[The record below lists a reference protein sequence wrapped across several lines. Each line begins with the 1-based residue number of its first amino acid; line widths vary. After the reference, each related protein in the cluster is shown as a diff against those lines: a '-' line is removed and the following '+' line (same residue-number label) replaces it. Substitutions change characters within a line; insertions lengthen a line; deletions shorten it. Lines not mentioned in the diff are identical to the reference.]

1 MLWRILLSMMV
12 VTLFFTTPVWAELQD
27 GLVGYWPMDE
37 GSGDTVADASGN
49 GNGGTA
55 VDTNWVEGKY
65 DKALEFNGATSI
77 VDIPYFDQVTPVGG
91 ATISAWVY
99 PTDTT
104 RSCIA
109 GQFNS
114 YGMALLDGLQ
124 LKSVIWGDD
133 WVEGAITI
141 PMEEW
146 SFLTMTWDVDNS
158 ERLMYLNSER
168 VAQRPNPIP
177 IPNVQTNFGIGK
189 WSGSF
194 GWEDMFMGSIDDVRL
209 WNRVLAEDEVRQA
222 GEPAPVEPRGKLANT
237 WAGIKSH

>member
-1 MLWRILLSMMV
+1 MFATLL
-12 VTLFFTTPVWAELQD
+12 LTTPVWAGLQD

-49 GNGGTA
+49 GNDGTA
-55 VDTNWVEGKY
+55 MDTNWVEGKY

-124 LKSVIWGDD
+124 LKS
-133 WVEGAITI
+133 
-141 PMEEW
+141 
-146 SFLTMTWDVDNS
+146 

-209 WNRVLAEDEVRQA
+209 WNRVLAEDEVTQA
-222 GEPAPVEPRGKLANT
+222 GEPAPVEPQDKLANT
-237 WAGIKSH
+237 WARIKSN